1 MATERLLLLAPADL
15 SSCSKRFILY
25 TPAFMGP
32 LDADP
37 NDVGLGSRRRLRSQS
52 VAACLRCPCGA
63 GAAPKVASCAW
74 PQSRWASG
82 HQFLFRRGP
91 RSCGLADAE
100 RPGTPPPRSSAAIV
114 AANRVT
120 SGKSILGPH
129 PRMAQWLRILR
140 PTVAY
145 SRQGLFANQG
155 RDGDAYLTYRARRR
169 RRRERGPQ
177 PAPRTACSR
186 RAPCAAS
193 SSWSRAP

>member
-114 AANRVT
+114 AANR
-120 SGKSILGPH
+120 GPMHIWRKH
-129 PRMAQWLRILR
+129 PRSSLSSPANGSVAQNSQAYTVDKVSSPIKDATVT
-140 PTVAY
+140 PT
-145 SRQGLFANQG
+145 
-155 RDGDAYLTYRARRR
+155 
-169 RRRERGPQ
+169 
-177 PAPRTACSR
+177 
-186 RAPCAAS
+186 
-193 SSWSRAP
+193 